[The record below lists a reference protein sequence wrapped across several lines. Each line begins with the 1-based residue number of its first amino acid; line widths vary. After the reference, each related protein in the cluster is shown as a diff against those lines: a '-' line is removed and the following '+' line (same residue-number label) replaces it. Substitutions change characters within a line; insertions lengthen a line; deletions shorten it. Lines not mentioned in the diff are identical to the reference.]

1 MESWHTTN
9 HMIWVFEK
17 IGENEDEQSH
27 QSLVVNGLHFP
38 GCITP
43 FSWTKWDLKGR
54 QLRETKQDI

>member
-1 MESWHTTN
+1 
-9 HMIWVFEK
+9 MIWVFEK